1 LHSPAVAKLK
11 HKWAA
16 ELENEGLRNVM
27 RKVKDRELELAA
39 AEAVEAAD
47 LYQAFEL
54 ECQELAQKNESL
66 TLEAAGLRADLSDAR
81 AAIQKLSTSGGG
93 SSKSPWEVEML
104 EEAHAAIHD
113 MSLENKNL
121 AAENLRIAE
130 QRGSLSCEK
139 KGLQARVQALST
151 QFEEACQENSLFK
164 AELETQKGQYRQIQE
179 GLGGVEEMVL
189 AREKLASSEVSNLRE
204 QHAAAA
210 AEADALASKLRAS
223 EGRLGSISGE
233 KEALEARLREAVQQL
248 ESCRTATEKSEMQME
263 EAMEEASSRIA
274 ALTLQNRHLG
284 ESLKQAQEERDAI
297 GHDIATTSKVLVAI
311 QANSRKAAEAA
322 QRGRLKEDGEGL
334 VEDCATALR
343 HLEQVQQENAKM
355 KEDGEGLV
363 EECAT
368 ALRNLEQMQQQ
379 NAKMKE
385 YGKGLVEECAT
396 ALRNLEQVQQEN
408 AKMKR
413 NLVEMSS
420 VLAHTGLHAEER
432 ACAASL
438 CKLEAEQTAVL
449 REAEVGQLQ
458 SELVEQ
464 ASECERRVRAAEA
477 NAFDLQT
484 EVSVCNAALETATG
498 ENIKLKEVLKDL
510 RKKDEQCE
518 EDRRAAKHAPAAVI
532 VAVPVVVPSNP
543 GSDWTPPPRGPVA
556 KTTASLEVQ
565 VTPGIQSPPAEPAGA
580 SPGESPDVGLIADV
594 FREALLEV
602 RMRSRRAARRRG
614 ARGSRRPAADPE
626 YQRRLRALGLPVS
639 PLVSRKDR
647 AG

>member
-1 LHSPAVAKLK
+1 
-11 HKWAA
+11 
-16 ELENEGLRNVM
+16 M
-27 RKVKDRELELAA
+27 
-39 AEAVEAAD
+39 
-47 LYQAFEL
+47 
-54 ECQELAQKNESL
+54 
-66 TLEAAGLRADLSDAR
+66 EAAGLRADLSDAR

-130 QRGSLSCEK
+130 QRGSLSCEE

-248 ESCRTATEKSEMQME
+248 ESCLTATEKSEMQME

-322 QRGRLKEDGEGL
+322 QRGRLKEDGE
-334 VEDCATALR
+334 
-343 HLEQVQQENAKM
+343 
-355 KEDGEGLV
+355 
-363 EECAT
+363 
-368 ALRNLEQMQQQ
+368 
-379 NAKMKE
+379 
-385 YGKGLVEECAT
+385 GLVEECAT

-580 SPGESPDVGLIADV
+580 SPGESPDVGLTAAGV
-594 FREALLEV
+594 REAVLEV

>member
-1 LHSPAVAKLK
+1 MTTPGRPECEKMVAAFQRVLGPSDPGAPLTPGSREEERFQDWLCDLGLPRGLLHSPAVAKLK

-16 ELENEGLRNVM
+16 ELENEGLRNVL
-27 RKVKDRELELAA
+27 RKVKDRELEMAA
-39 AEAVEAAD
+39 AEAAEAAD

-81 AAIQKLSTSGGG
+81 AAIQKLSTSWGG

-104 EEAHAAIHD
+104 EEAHVAIHD

-139 KGLQARVQALST
+139 KDLQARVQALST
-151 QFEEACQENSLFK
+151 QFEEACRENSLFK

-210 AEADALASKLRAS
+210 AEADALASKIRAS

-343 HLEQVQQENAKM
+343 
-355 KEDGEGLV
+355 
-363 EECAT
+363 
-368 ALRNLEQMQQQ
+368 
-379 NAKMKE
+379 
-385 YGKGLVEECAT
+385 
-396 ALRNLEQVQQEN
+396 NLEQVQQEN
-408 AKMKR
+408 AEMKR

-420 VLAHTGLHAEER
+420 VLAQTGLHAEER

-458 SELVEQ
+458 AELAEK

-580 SPGESPDVGLIADV
+580 SPGESPDTGLTADV

-614 ARGSRRPAADPE
+614 ARGSRRPPADPE
-626 YQRRLRALGLPVS
+626 YQHRLRALGLPVS

-647 AG
+647 A

>member
-1 LHSPAVAKLK
+1 
-11 HKWAA
+11 
-16 ELENEGLRNVM
+16 
-27 RKVKDRELELAA
+27 
-39 AEAVEAAD
+39 
-47 LYQAFEL
+47 
-54 ECQELAQKNESL
+54 
-66 TLEAAGLRADLSDAR
+66 
-81 AAIQKLSTSGGG
+81 
-93 SSKSPWEVEML
+93 
-104 EEAHAAIHD
+104 
-113 MSLENKNL
+113 
-121 AAENLRIAE
+121 
-130 QRGSLSCEK
+130 
-139 KGLQARVQALST
+139 
-151 QFEEACQENSLFK
+151 
-164 AELETQKGQYRQIQE
+164 
-179 GLGGVEEMVL
+179 
-189 AREKLASSEVSNLRE
+189 
-204 QHAAAA
+204 
-210 AEADALASKLRAS
+210 
-223 EGRLGSISGE
+223 
-233 KEALEARLREAVQQL
+233 
-248 ESCRTATEKSEMQME
+248 
-263 EAMEEASSRIA
+263 
-274 ALTLQNRHLG
+274 
-284 ESLKQAQEERDAI
+284 
-297 GHDIATTSKVLVAI
+297 
-311 QANSRKAAEAA
+311 
-322 QRGRLKEDGEGL
+322 
-334 VEDCATALR
+334 
-343 HLEQVQQENAKM
+343 
-355 KEDGEGLV
+355 
-363 EECAT
+363 
-368 ALRNLEQMQQQ
+368 
-379 NAKMKE
+379 
-385 YGKGLVEECAT
+385 
-396 ALRNLEQVQQEN
+396 
-408 AKMKR
+408 MKR

-477 NAFDLQT
+477 NAFGLQT
-484 EVSVCNAALETATG
+484 EVCVCNAALETATG

-532 VAVPVVVPSNP
+532 VAVPVVVRSNP

-580 SPGESPDVGLIADV
+580 SPGESPDVGLTADV

>member
-1 LHSPAVAKLK
+1 MAVPHSKRPLTYLYLRLTTLLK
-11 HKWAA
+11 
-16 ELENEGLRNVM
+16 
-27 RKVKDRELELAA
+27 
-39 AEAVEAAD
+39 
-47 LYQAFEL
+47 
-54 ECQELAQKNESL
+54 
-66 TLEAAGLRADLSDAR
+66 
-81 AAIQKLSTSGGG
+81 
-93 SSKSPWEVEML
+93 
-104 EEAHAAIHD
+104 
-113 MSLENKNL
+113 
-121 AAENLRIAE
+121 
-130 QRGSLSCEK
+130 
-139 KGLQARVQALST
+139 
-151 QFEEACQENSLFK
+151 
-164 AELETQKGQYRQIQE
+164 
-179 GLGGVEEMVL
+179 
-189 AREKLASSEVSNLRE
+189 
-204 QHAAAA
+204 
-210 AEADALASKLRAS
+210 
-223 EGRLGSISGE
+223 
-233 KEALEARLREAVQQL
+233 
-248 ESCRTATEKSEMQME
+248 
-263 EAMEEASSRIA
+263 
-274 ALTLQNRHLG
+274 
-284 ESLKQAQEERDAI
+284 
-297 GHDIATTSKVLVAI
+297 
-311 QANSRKAAEAA
+311 RKALPVAP
-322 QRGRLKEDGEGL
+322 
-334 VEDCATALR
+334 V
-343 HLEQVQQENAKM
+343 
-355 KEDGEGLV
+355 
-363 EECAT
+363 
-368 ALRNLEQMQQQ
+368 
-379 NAKMKE
+379 
-385 YGKGLVEECAT
+385 
-396 ALRNLEQVQQEN
+396 
-408 AKMKR
+408 

-580 SPGESPDVGLIADV
+580 SPGESPDVGLTADV

-614 ARGSRRPAADPE
+614 ARGSSRPAADPE

>member
-1 LHSPAVAKLK
+1 MTTPGRPECEKMVAAFQRVLGPSDPGAPLTPGSREEERFQDWLCDLGLPRGLLHSPAVAKLK

-16 ELENEGLRNVM
+16 ELENEGLRNVL
-27 RKVKDRELELAA
+27 RKVKDRELEMAA
-39 AEAVEAAD
+39 AEAAEAAD

-81 AAIQKLSTSGGG
+81 AAIQKLSTSWGG

-104 EEAHAAIHD
+104 EEAHVAIHD

-139 KGLQARVQALST
+139 KDLQARVQALST
-151 QFEEACQENSLFK
+151 QFEEACRENSLFK

-210 AEADALASKLRAS
+210 AEADALASKIRAS

-343 HLEQVQQENAKM
+343 
-355 KEDGEGLV
+355 
-363 EECAT
+363 
-368 ALRNLEQMQQQ
+368 
-379 NAKMKE
+379 
-385 YGKGLVEECAT
+385 
-396 ALRNLEQVQQEN
+396 NLEQVQQEN
-408 AKMKR
+408 AEMKR

-420 VLAHTGLHAEER
+420 VLAQTGLHAEER

-458 SELVEQ
+458 AELVEQ

-580 SPGESPDVGLIADV
+580 SPGESPDTGLTADV

-614 ARGSRRPAADPE
+614 ARGSRRPPADPE
-626 YQRRLRALGLPVS
+626 YQHRLRALGLPVS

-647 AG
+647 A

>member
-1 LHSPAVAKLK
+1 MATPGRPECEKMVAAFQRVLGPSDPGAPLTPGSREEERFQDWLCDLGLPRGLLHSPAVAKLK

-16 ELENEGLRNVM
+16 ELENEGLRNVL
-27 RKVKDRELELAA
+27 RKVKDRELEMAA
-39 AEAVEAAD
+39 AEAAEAAD

-81 AAIQKLSTSGGG
+81 AAIQKLSTSWGG

-104 EEAHAAIHD
+104 EEAHVAIHD

-139 KGLQARVQALST
+139 KDLQARVQALST
-151 QFEEACQENSLFK
+151 QFEEACRENSLFK

-210 AEADALASKLRAS
+210 AEADALASKIRAS

-343 HLEQVQQENAKM
+343 
-355 KEDGEGLV
+355 
-363 EECAT
+363 
-368 ALRNLEQMQQQ
+368 
-379 NAKMKE
+379 
-385 YGKGLVEECAT
+385 
-396 ALRNLEQVQQEN
+396 NLEQVQQEN
-408 AKMKR
+408 AEMKR

-420 VLAHTGLHAEER
+420 VLAQTGLHAEER

-458 SELVEQ
+458 AELVEQ

-580 SPGESPDVGLIADV
+580 SPGESPDTGLTADV

-614 ARGSRRPAADPE
+614 ARGSRRPPADPE
-626 YQRRLRALGLPVS
+626 YQHRLRALGLPVS

-647 AG
+647 A

>member
-16 ELENEGLRNVM
+16 ELENEGLRNVL
-27 RKVKDRELELAA
+27 RKVKDRELEMAA
-39 AEAVEAAD
+39 AEAAEAAD

-54 ECQELAQKNESL
+54 ECQELAQQNESL
-66 TLEAAGLRADLSDAR
+66 TLEAAGLRAELSDAR
-81 AAIQKLSTSGGG
+81 AAIQKLSTSGEG

-121 AAENLRIAE
+121 TAENLRIAE

-139 KGLQARVQALST
+139 KELQARIQVLST
-151 QFEEACQENSLFK
+151 QFEEARQENSLFK
-164 AELETQKGQYRQIQE
+164 AELESQKGQYRQIQE
-179 GLGGVEEMVL
+179 DLGGVEEMVL
-189 AREKLASSEVSNLRE
+189 VREKLASSEVSNLRE
-204 QHAAAA
+204 QHAAAIA
-210 AEADALASKLRAS
+210 GADALASKLRAS
-223 EGRLGSISGE
+223 EGRLRSISGE
-233 KEALEARLREAVQQL
+233 KEVLEARLREAVQKL
-248 ESCRTATEKSEMQME
+248 ESCQTATEQSETQME

-274 ALTLQNRHLG
+274 ALTLQNRHLS
-284 ESLKQAQEERDAI
+284 ESLKQAQEERDAV
-297 GHDIATTSKVLVAI
+297 GHDIATTSKVLIAI

-322 QRGRLKEDGEGL
+322 QQGRLKEDGEGL
-334 VEDCATALR
+334 VE
-343 HLEQVQQENAKM
+343 
-355 KEDGEGLV
+355 
-363 EECAT
+363 ECAA
-368 ALRNLEQMQQQ
+368 ALRNLE
-379 NAKMKE
+379 N
-385 YGKGLVEECAT
+385 
-396 ALRNLEQVQQEN
+396 VQQEN

-420 VLAHTGLHAEER
+420 VLAQTGLHAEER

-458 SELVEQ
+458 AELAEK

-498 ENIKLKEVLKDL
+498 ENIKLKEVLRNL
-510 RKKDEQCE
+510 RKKEEECE
-518 EDRRAAKHAPAAVI
+518 EDRRAAERAPAAVI
-532 VAVPVVVPSNP
+532 VAVPVVVPCNT
-543 GSDWTPPPRGPVA
+543 GSAVTPPPRGPAA
-556 KTTASLEVQ
+556 KATASLEVQ
-565 VTPGIQSPPAEPAGA
+565 VTPGILPPAAEPADA
-580 SPGESPDVGLIADV
+580 SPGESPDVGLTADV

-614 ARGSRRPAADPE
+614 ARGIRQPAADPE

-647 AG
+647 AGGR

>member
-1 LHSPAVAKLK
+1 MATPGRPECEKMVAAFQRVLGPSDPGAPLTPGSREEERFQDWLCDLGLPRGLLHSPAVAKLK

-16 ELENEGLRNVM
+16 ELENEGLRNVL
-27 RKVKDRELELAA
+27 RKVKDRELEMAA
-39 AEAVEAAD
+39 AEAAEAAD

-81 AAIQKLSTSGGG
+81 AAIQKLSTSWGG

-104 EEAHAAIHD
+104 EEAHVAIHD

-139 KGLQARVQALST
+139 KDLQARVQALST
-151 QFEEACQENSLFK
+151 QFEEACRENSLFK

-210 AEADALASKLRAS
+210 AEADALASKIRAS

-343 HLEQVQQENAKM
+343 
-355 KEDGEGLV
+355 
-363 EECAT
+363 
-368 ALRNLEQMQQQ
+368 
-379 NAKMKE
+379 
-385 YGKGLVEECAT
+385 
-396 ALRNLEQVQQEN
+396 NLEQVQQEN
-408 AKMKR
+408 AEMKR

-420 VLAHTGLHAEER
+420 VLAQTGLHAEER

-458 SELVEQ
+458 AELVEQ

-580 SPGESPDVGLIADV
+580 SPGESPDAGLTADV

-614 ARGSRRPAADPE
+614 ARGSRRPPADPE
-626 YQRRLRALGLPVS
+626 YQHRLRALGLPVS

-647 AG
+647 A